1 MAATATAFRSLPRAI
16 SLTFVLSLA
25 SAWSMAHDPIRAQ
38 IEAVTA
44 EIRKNPAH
52 ARLYLKRGQ
61 LHRIHKAW
69 EAGLA
74 DLDRAARLEPS
85 LDVVSVARGRLLYDA
100 GRLEPAEAALNRFL
114 RKHPD
119 AGDARLTLARVRA
132 RLGRHA
138 QAAQDFTRAIDQ
150 LDEPRPDHYLE
161 RARAL
166 AALGDDAVD
175 SALRGLD
182 DGIKRLGLLVTLQ
195 AYAIKLNLRVRDH
208 DAALQRLE
216 TISARSRRKERWL
229 AYRGDILLAAGRK
242 ADARGA
248 YEQALAAIRILPPRH
263 RMTKIVRE
271 LDDHIR
277 AALARPDADPPNPSI
292 SKPTAKA
299 HQK

>member
-1 MAATATAFRSLPRAI
+1 MATAATAFGSRRGAI
-16 SLTFVLSLA
+16 ALALVLSLA
-25 SAWSMAHDPIRAQ
+25 SAWSLAHDGIRAQ

-44 EIRKNPAH
+44 EIRKTPAH

-85 LDVVSVARGRLLYDA
+85 LDVVDVARGRLLLDA

-119 AGDARLTLARVRA
+119 AGEAWLTLARVRA

-138 QAAQDFTRAIDQ
+138 QAARDFTRAIDR
-150 LDEPRPDHYLE
+150 LHEPRPEHYLE

-182 DGIKRLGLLVTLQ
+182 DGIQRLGSLVTLQ
-195 AYAIKLNLRVRDH
+195 DYAIKLNLRVRDH
-208 DAALQRLE
+208 DAALQRVE

-229 AYRGDILLAAGRK
+229 AYRGDILLAAGRT

-248 YEQALAAIRILPPRH
+248 YEGALAAIRILPPRH
-263 RMTKIVRE
+263 RVTKIVRE

-277 AALARPDADPPNPSI
+277 AALARSDAGPPNPSI
-292 SKPTAKA
+292 SKPVAKA
-299 HQK
+299 QQK